1 MTLQE
6 FQDLLKVIQ
15 TTQAESRTI
24 EVKRAASGSPKR
36 IYDTI
41 SSFSNQDDG
50 GVIVFGLDENAGF
63 AEVGVKDAQELQK
76 QISHQALE
84 MEPVVRPLISIFH
97 HNGKDFVT
105 AEIPG
110 IPVPDCIGAPETRG
124 NRTNLT
130 SSHRPRGWGK
140 GQISLDLSPKSFG

>member
-24 EVKRAASGSPKR
+24 EVKRAAGGSPKR

-50 GVIVFGLDENAGF
+50 GVIVFGLDDLN
-63 AEVGVKDAQELQK
+63 
-76 QISHQALE
+76 
-84 MEPVVRPLISIFH
+84 FH
-97 HNGKDFVT
+97 
-105 AEIPG
+105 AEI
-110 IPVPDCIGAPETRG
+110 T
-124 NRTNLT
+124 LT
-130 SSHRPRGWGK
+130 PATPSSAA
-140 GQISLDLSPKSFG
+140 